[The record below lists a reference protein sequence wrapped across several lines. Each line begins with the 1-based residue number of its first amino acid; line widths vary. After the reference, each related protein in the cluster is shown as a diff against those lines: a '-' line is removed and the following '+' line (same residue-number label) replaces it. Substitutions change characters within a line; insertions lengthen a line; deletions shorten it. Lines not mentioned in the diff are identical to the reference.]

1 MDVVSSLSSVI
12 AIIQL
17 AGSLAQLCGG
27 YIQKVKGARDE
38 ILTLQQSIGGIQGIF
53 SDLERLLSHDPQS
66 LPSSSQLVS
75 NIEACLSDLQGL
87 EAKLDPHGGKG
98 TKMMRKVGLRAL
110 KWPLKRGEVESIVQT
125 LERYK
130 SSFILSLQV
139 DQTSLIVAMTQKIDL
154 TSLKLETVTDAVFD
168 SFSDRDE
175 VHCLEGTRVKL
186 LRQIK
191 EWALSSQSKS
201 VFWLNGMAGT
211 GKSTISRTVARSFKD
226 THLGASFFFKR
237 GEGERGSARKL
248 FPTLAKQLALIT
260 GPSFSAALQEA
271 LKTDPEIASKS
282 LSEQFQNLIL
292 KPLLEIDQLDHPAKS
307 AVIIIVIDALD
318 ECDHERDVRT
328 IVQLFSLLQ
337 DVKAFRLRVFITS
350 RPELPIRLGFSD
362 ISGRYQDIA
371 LHEIPEEVTEHDI
384 RLFLE
389 DRFKKIKSDRKIS
402 DEKWP
407 SADILRHLVAMSVP
421 LFISAAT
428 VCRYVENT
436 RWEPTRRLKEL
447 LQDQGRYVSK
457 MDKTYLPILTQL
469 LDDEDSD
476 FEQQQLLE
484 EFQKIVGTI
493 VLLAV
498 PFSIKTLSKFLD
510 INQDSISHRLDSF
523 QSVLSVP
530 NDPNQD
536 TPVRILHLSFRD
548 FLVQSESK
556 YRVDEQKKH
565 REIAS
570 RCLEIMCS
578 HLKKNMCNLK
588 PGTQR
593 EDVDARSLSQCFPAE
608 LSYSCRYWVHHFQ
621 LGRPSSSERLG
632 QEVLP
637 FLQKHFLHW
646 VEAMSL
652 LGFVS
657 EVLDI
662 ISTLKKSLPADYDAA
677 VSDFLYD
684 SSRFIQKYVQIVNAA
699 PLQLYYAG
707 LIFAPRKSIVRRR
720 FKSEFPSEIY
730 HLPSVEYRW
739 SAVLQTLELDGYPP
753 SVAFSPDGQLLASSS
768 TEGNVYITD
777 LATGSLQIT
786 IEGHSAIV
794 SSTVFSTDGR
804 SLASASHDCI
814 VCLWD
819 SLTGKLQQMLKG
831 HTDWVN
837 SVAFSPDGQLLAS
850 AADDRT
856 VRLWNP
862 LTGKLER
869 TLEGHK
875 KPVTSVAF
883 SSDGQLL
890 ASASGDRTVRLWN
903 PLTGQLEKTLGGDKN
918 SEKNA
923 VLVSSVAFS
932 PDGQL
937 LALGL
942 NSRVCLWSPL
952 TGKLERT
959 LYGHTRLVTS
969 VAFSPDGQLLAS
981 ASIDGTVRLWN
992 LLTGKLQKK
1001 LEDHTGAVNSVAFS
1015 PDGQLLASASDD
1027 CTVLLWDPTA
1037 DMPQQGLDGLSNSDQ
1052 QVLAP
1057 ASVPEQE
1064 PRIFESSEGHVSDL
1078 GIKIPSNPVGSMC
1091 FSPDNSILVSASVDD
1106 KYPVRF
1112 WDVAT
1117 GLPKDMPPDT
1127 RIAGISVVFSSDGQY
1142 LRVAS
1147 QMKIQVWDL
1156 VTCTL
1161 KPEIDGED
1169 YSWLHV
1175 DCMSISS
1182 TGKLLACSSSMMI
1195 WVWDLSKCV
1204 VKTKLESNN
1213 GTTEF
1218 KSMAFSHD
1226 DQLLVSG
1233 SDDAVNLFDLST
1245 GMLQRTWNVQS
1256 TVITLKFSQDNLY
1269 LHTNLGRIDTRSQS
1283 QIPTFVSDHSSE
1295 HPLITIDRSN
1305 WVCLNGE
1312 RMLWLSAEVRPSCWA
1327 INGSMLALG
1336 QAEGWVSF
1344 IGFRG

>member
-1 MDVVSSLSSVI
+1 MDIVSSISSVI
-12 AIIQL
+12 AIVQL

-38 ILTLQQSIGGIQGIF
+38 ILTLQQSIEGIQGTV

-75 NIEACLSDLQGL
+75 TIESCLSDLQGL

-110 KWPLKRGEVESIVQT
+110 KWPLKRGEVESMVQT

-154 TSLKLETVTDAVFD
+154 NNLKLEIVADAVFD

-175 VHCLEGTRVKL
+175 VHCLEGTRVEL
-186 LRQIK
+186 LRQIT
-191 EWALSSQSKS
+191 EWALSSQSKG

-211 GKSTISRTVARSFKD
+211 GKSTISRTVASSFKD

-248 FPTLAKQLALIT
+248 FPTLAKQLALIA
-260 GPSFSAALQEA
+260 GPSFNAVLQEA
-271 LKTDPEIASKS
+271 LQIDPEITSKS
-282 LSEQFQNLIL
+282 LNEQFQNLLL
-292 KPLLEIDQLDHPAKS
+292 KPMLKLDHREPLQATF
-307 AVIIIVIDALD
+307 IIIVIDALD

-337 DVKAFRLRVFITS
+337 DVKAFCFRVFITS

-362 ISGRYQDIA
+362 ISGRFQDIA

-389 DRFKKIKSDRKIS
+389 DRFKRIKSDRKIS
-402 DEKWP
+402 DEDWP
-407 SADILRHLVAMSVP
+407 SAETLRYLVAMSVP

-447 LQDQGRYVSK
+447 LQDQSRYVSR

-476 FEQQQLLE
+476 LEQQQLLQ
-484 EFQKIVGTI
+484 EFQDIVGTI
-493 VLLAV
+493 ILLAV
-498 PFSIKTLSKFLD
+498 PFSIKNLSQFLD
-510 INQDSISHRLDSF
+510 ISQDLISHRLDSF

-530 NDPNQD
+530 NDPNED

-548 FLVQSESK
+548 FLVQSDSK

-570 RCLEIMCS
+570 RCLEIMSS
-578 HLKKNMCNLK
+578 HLRKNMCNLK

-593 EDVDARSLSQCFPAE
+593 EDIDAQSLNQCFPTE

-621 LGRPSSSERLG
+621 LGQPSSSEGLG
-632 QEVLP
+632 QEILP
-637 FLQKHFLHW
+637 FLRKHFLHW

-652 LGFVS
+652 LGFLS
-657 EVLDI
+657 EVLGMI
-662 ISTLKKSLPADYDAA
+662 NILKNSLPANHDAA

-684 SSRFIQKYVQIVNAA
+684 ASRFIRKYVRIAHIA

-707 LIFAPRKSIVRRR
+707 LIFAPRKSIVRKAFR
-720 FKSEFPSEIY
+720 SEFPSEIY
-730 HLPSVEYRW
+730 HLPLAEYKW
-739 SAVLQTLELDGYPP
+739 SAVLQTLELDGFPP
-753 SVAFSPDGQLLASSS
+753 SVAFSPDGQLLVSSS
-768 TEGNVYITD
+768 TEGNIYITD
-777 LATGSLQIT
+777 LATGSLQT
-786 IEGHSAIV
+786 AIEGHSELV
-794 SSTVFSTDGR
+794 SSTVFSPDGR
-804 SLASASHDCI
+804 LIASASHDCT
-814 VCLWD
+814 VRLWD
-819 SLTGKLQQMLKG
+819 PLTGKLQQTLEG
-831 HTDWVN
+831 HKDWVN
-837 SVAFSPDGQLLAS
+837 SVAFSPDGQVLAS

-862 LTGKLER
+862 LSGKLER

-875 KPVTSVAF
+875 RP
-883 SSDGQLL
+883 
-890 ASASGDRTVRLWN
+890 
-903 PLTGQLEKTLGGDKN
+903 
-918 SEKNA
+918 
-923 VLVSSVAFS
+923 
-932 PDGQL
+932 
-937 LALGL
+937 
-942 NSRVCLWSPL
+942 
-952 TGKLERT
+952 
-959 LYGHTRLVTS
+959 VTS
-969 VAFSPDGQLLAS
+969 VAFSPDGKLLAS
-981 ASIDGTVRLWN
+981 ASSDRTVQVWSSSTGDLERTLYCSTERVTSLAFSPDSKLLAVGLESMMCIWIPLTGQSIREFYGHTGLVTSVAFSPERPLLASGSNDGTVRLWN
-992 LLTGKLQKK
+992 PITGRLRKK
-1001 LEDHTGAVNSVAFS
+1001 LDGHTEAVNSVAFS
-1015 PDGQLLASASDD
+1015 PDGQLLASTSDD
-1027 CTVLLWDPTA
+1027 CIVLLWDPTA
-1037 DMPQQGLDGLSNSDQ
+1037 DMPQKALEDVSEIGQ

-1057 ASVPEQE
+1057 ASVSEQE
-1064 PRIFESSEGHVSDL
+1064 TEMPESSERHLSDL
-1078 GIKIPSNPVGSMC
+1078 DMKVSPNPVGSMT

-1106 KYPVRF
+1106 EHPVRF

-1117 GLPKDMPPDT
+1117 GLPQTMPSDM
-1127 RIAGISVVFSSDGQY
+1127 RITGSSVVFSPDGQL
-1142 LRVAS
+1142 LRAAGR
-1147 QMKIQVWDL
+1147 MRIQVWDQ

-1161 KPEIDGED
+1161 KPEIEGED
-1169 YSWLHV
+1169 YSWHYV
-1175 DCMSISS
+1175 ECMSISGS
-1182 TGKLLACSSSMMI
+1182 GKMLACSSSMLI
-1195 WVWDLSKCV
+1195 WVWDLSKGV
-1204 VKTKLESNN
+1204 VKTRLESDN

-1218 KSMAFSHD
+1218 KFMAFSHD
-1226 DQLLVSG
+1226 DQFLAAG
-1233 SDDAVNLFDLST
+1233 SDDAINLWDLST
-1245 GMLQRTWNVQS
+1245 GVLQRTWNVQS

-1269 LHTNLGRIDTRSQS
+1269 LHTNLGKIDTRSESQS
-1283 QIPTFVSDHSSE
+1283 PKFVSDHSSE
-1295 HPLITIDRSN
+1295 SPLITVDDSN
-1305 WVCLNGE
+1305 WICLNGE
-1312 RMLWLSAEVRPSCWA
+1312 RILWLPAEVRPSCLA
-1327 INGSMLALG
+1327 MNGSMLALG